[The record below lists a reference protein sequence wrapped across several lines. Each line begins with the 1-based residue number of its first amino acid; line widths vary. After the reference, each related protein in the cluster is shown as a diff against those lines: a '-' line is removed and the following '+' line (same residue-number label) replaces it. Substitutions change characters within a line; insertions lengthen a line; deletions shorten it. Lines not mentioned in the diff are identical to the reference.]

1 MRKLT
6 SDVRTVA
13 RSVAGGRRLGARHVV
28 GAALT
33 LVASLSFTVFVA
45 LYRAPLPADAF
56 TALGLQIAALPDTP
70 AN

>member
-6 SDVRTVA
+6 KDVPTVA
-13 RSVAGGRRLGARHVV
+13 KPVAGRRRPGARHVV

-56 TALGLQIAALPDTP
+56 TALGLQIAALPEMS